1 MKAEWYR
8 KDQLLAFHAHRRCWK
23 RSSIAHR
30 AERQAIERGIPA
42 AAGQLDGNQRA
53 VSPDDEADRCD
64 PVEVDPRGLARGY
77 SRPELALIG
86 RKRGLFLIILG
97 LRRRDLGFRRG
108 RSAYRRDSERRGD
121 CWSSGYRRRSWSA
134 SFSRRSQLGR
144 VRRAPLRR

>member
-108 RSAYRRDSERRGD
+108 A
-121 CWSSGYRRRSWSA
+121 SGTLLLIA
-134 SFSRRSQLGR
+134 SGEHRHQHDEHDQESVSRFVTHLF
-144 VRRAPLRR
+144 